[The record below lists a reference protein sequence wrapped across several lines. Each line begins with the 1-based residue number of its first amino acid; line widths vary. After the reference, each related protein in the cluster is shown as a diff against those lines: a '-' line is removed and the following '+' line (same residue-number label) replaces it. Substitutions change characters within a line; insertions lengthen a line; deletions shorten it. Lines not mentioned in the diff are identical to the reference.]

1 MEGTKFTIIRN
12 EIPDQLTSDV
22 LLVGDLIS
30 ITYGNVVA
38 ADLVWVERNGIKM
51 DESALIGEFDLM
63 KKEPYKNV

>member
-51 DESALIGEFDLM
+51 DESELIGEFDLM